1 MGRKVIAILCLTVML
16 GGCGSSLRQVT
27 ARVDAVSIDERTDQ
41 GVRLLV
47 TIVTEN
53 PNDVQLPIVRAVYK
67 FELAGAEPFEFTDLP
82 KATLP
87 PNGSQTITLPAAFA
101 LAGGDASGRQLQ
113 INGTLVYEPPGEV
126 RKLLTEY
133 GVPLPSAGFKTTG
146 TLP

>member
-1 MGRKVIAILCLTVML
+1 MFRIVLGIVCLSALL
-16 GGCGSSLRQVT
+16 GGCSTNLRQVT
-27 ARVDAVSIDERTDQ
+27 ARVDAVSIDEQTEQ

-53 PNDVQLPIVRAVYK
+53 PNNVQLPIVRAKYK
-67 FELAGAEPFEFTDLP
+67 IELAGAEPFEFTDLP

-87 PNGSQTITLPAAFA
+87 GNGTQTITLPAAFS
-101 LAGGDASGRQLQ
+101 LQGGDASGRQLE
-113 INGTLVYEPPGEV
+113 INGHLIYEPPGEI

-133 GVPLPSAGFKTTG
+133 GVPLPSAEFKTKG